1 MITLGIIDWS
11 STWLKPKTAS
21 GVLSLGSE
29 AVDRNIILLNIS
41 YEIQQW

>member
-11 STWLKPKTAS
+11 STWVKPNAAS
-21 GVLSLGSE
+21 VVISLGSE